1 MTAGVPTLPYSSA
14 SVSLRLPSSSKLPSH
29 QKKLH
34 NVLRIVTSV
43 LTGSLRQSVLS
54 TTNAH
59 AAGTGLAL
67 THFRLREY
75 LLASTLTIYPIVSSS
90 VVRGS
95 CGGRRAGMA
104 AGLCSPV
111 VRRLM
116 RSRTSASS
124 QSDGESP
131 SMSPPPSYRWSPP
144 PALSHQSTS
153 RMRGTL
159 PNPDCS

>member
-14 SVSLRLPSSSKLPSH
+14 SVSLRRPSSSKLPSH

-43 LTGSLRQSVLS
+43 LTRSLRRSVFS
-54 TTNAH
+54 TTDAH

-67 THFRLREY
+67 THFRLREH
-75 LLASTLTIYPIVSSS
+75 LLVSTLTRYLIVSSS
-90 VVRGS
+90 AVQGS
-95 CGGRRAGMA
+95 CGGKHAGMIS
-104 AGLCSPV
+104 GLRSPMV
-111 VRRLM
+111 THLM
-116 RSRTSASS
+116 RLRTSAFS
-124 QSDGESP
+124 QFNGGSP
-131 SMSPPPSYRWSPP
+131 SMPPSPSYRWSPP

-159 PNPDCS
+159 PTPDCS